1 MPIFRKEV
9 LSAKRKERLRKISG
23 TQVVIKSGKRS
34 QFARVLAKD
43 WRLKNAP
50 FSVINHFFYDQPQK
64 VINDFLAKNPNKKM
78 NVLDWG
84 CFDGRAV
91 RDLAKNNS
99 LNVFGFSRD
108 AHPQMLKPRN
118 ATFLNTEKPQLIRY
132 LKKHKIKLDLVF
144 SRMGMQYVSYEEL
157 VPHLIEL
164 KECLSIGGKI
174 FPGVIGFQAHSKEI
188 DLLESKGYRF
198 DYDGE
203 FVISLTRVK

>member
-9 LSAKRKERLRKISG
+9 LSAQRKARLRKISS
-23 TQVVIKSGKRS
+23 TQVVIKSGKQNR
-34 QFARVLAKD
+34 FVRVLAKD

-50 FSVINHFFYDQPQK
+50 FSTINRFFHDRPQK
-64 VINDFLAKNPNKKM
+64 VISDFSTKNPNKKM

-91 RDLAKNNS
+91 RDLAKNSS

-108 AHPQMLKPRN
+108 AHPGMLNARN

-132 LKKHKIKLDLVF
+132 LKKHKIKIDLIF
-144 SRMGMQYVSYEEL
+144 SRMGLQYVPLEEL
-157 VPHLIEL
+157 VSHLIEL

-174 FPGVIGFQAHSKEI
+174 FPGVIG
-188 DLLESKGYRF
+188 LLEHSEEIKLLENKGYRF
-198 DYDGE
+198 DYEGE